1 MGRPPPEGP
10 APTTEP
16 VSGLAKVSP
25 VNAPG
30 TDGRA
35 ARPTRA
41 RWRLGVVAAAALP
54 LLLGGCQ
61 VPTFWGYRG
70 NSTQGQDAF
79 KLYAGTFIAS
89 IVIFVIVF
97 GMMMWAIVAYRRRGD
112 EIPRQFQYHVPLE
125 ITYTVIPLIIVL
137 ILFGFTFATE
147 NNVNALAPNPAV
159 KIKVIAFQW
168 GWTFAYGNEHLI
180 MTGETTGDPDPV
192 GINGAPCAPVEDCYG
207 PALVLPLG
215 QDTRITLVSNDTIHG
230 FYVPVFNFSRYAQP
244 GVINHFDIT
253 PTATG
258 VFRAQCTQLCGLYHS
273 LMFFHVVVLPRDQY
287 RAWVATEQAHGGTFS
302 AGSDSNLGPTP
313 QIPGIPQVPGTGTTG
328 STSSTP
334 PSAAGASSSST
345 ASAKAAA

>member
-1 MGRPPPEGP
+1 
-10 APTTEP
+10 
-16 VSGLAKVSP
+16 

-30 TDGRA
+30 TDARA

-41 RWRLGVVAAAALP
+41 RRRLGLVAAVALP

-61 VPTFWGYRG
+61 VPSFWGYRG

-89 IVIFVIVF
+89 IVIAVIVF
-97 GMMMWAIVAYRRRGD
+97 ALIVWAIVAYRRRGD

-137 ILFGFTFATE
+137 VLFAFTFATE
-147 NNVNALAPNPAV
+147 NNVDALAPNPAV
-159 KIKVIAFQW
+159 KVKVIAFQW
-168 GWTFAYGNEHLI
+168 GWTFAYANEHLI
-180 MTGETTGDPDPV
+180 MTGDTTGDPDPI
-192 GINGAPCAPVEDCYG
+192 GLNGAPCAPVEDCYG
-207 PALVLPLG
+207 PGLVLPVG

-244 GVINHFDIT
+244 GVINQFDIT
-253 PTATG
+253 PTKAG

-273 LMFFHVVVLPRDQY
+273 LMFFHVVALPPDQY

-302 AGSDSNLGPTP
+302 AGSDTNLGSTPSIPVIPT
-313 QIPGIPQVPGTGTTG
+313 VPGTGT
-328 STSSTP
+328 SSTTS

-345 ASAKAAA
+345 ASTKAAA